1 MSNKKTFLL
10 VSLLLLISI
19 SFLLVQLFKP
29 LVIEKETLIEIK
41 EGSSLNQI
49 ISNLEKKKVI
59 LYPFLIKTYLI
70 ISGKSKS
77 IYTGEYQLLPGENT
91 FRLIN
96 KLSNGDVFYRQVRLK
111 EGSTFLEVL
120 ASLKSHKVLKND
132 LEPSYM
138 ILRKELSIENT
149 SLEGLFSPDTYF
161 YLKGDTYSNILKRA
175 YNKQQKIL
183 TGLWSKRR
191 LDLPYKSSYEA
202 LILASIIE
210 KEGKEKK
217 DIAGVFISRL
227 KLNMK
232 LQSDPTVIFALG
244 KKFDGDIKRKDL
256 QMKHPYNTYINKGL
270 PPGPI
275 GLVSETSLIA
285 SFMPSDG
292 SYLYFVSRGD
302 GTHHFSE
309 TLKEHNEAV
318 RKYQLT
324 QWKKQIL

>member
-1 MSNKKTFLL
+1 MSNKK
-10 VSLLLLISI
+10 
-19 SFLLVQLFKP
+19 SFLLLSLLVLISFSFLLIQLFKP
-29 LVIEKETLIEIK
+29 LAIKEKIFIEIK

-49 ISNLEKKKVI
+49 INNLEKKKVI
-59 LYPFLIKTYLI
+59 PYPFLIKTYLI
-70 ISGKSKS
+70 ISGKSKF
-77 IYTGEYQLLPGENT
+77 IYTGEYQLLPGDNT
-91 FRLIN
+91 FNLIN
-96 KLSNGDVFYRQVRLK
+96 KLSSGDVFYRQIRLK
-111 EGSTFLEVL
+111 EASTFLEVL
-120 ASLKSHKVLKND
+120 ANLKSQAVLKND
-132 LEPSYM
+132 LEPPY
-138 ILRKELSIENT
+138 ITLRKELSIKNT

-161 YLKGDTYSNILKRA
+161 YQKGDNYSDILKRA

-183 TGLWSKRR
+183 TNLWSERR

-217 DIAGVFISRL
+217 DIAGVFIRRL

-256 QMKHPYNTYINKGL
+256 QMKHPYNTYVNKGL

-292 SYLYFVSRGD
+292 SYLYFVSKGD

-309 TLKEHNEAV
+309 TLEEHNEAV
-318 RKYQLT
+318 RKYQLI
-324 QWKKQIL
+324 Q

>member
-1 MSNKKTFLL
+1 VSNKKVYFL
-10 VSLLLLISI
+10 VSLLLLLSI
-19 SFLLVQLFKP
+19 SFFLSQLLKP
-29 LVIEKETLIEIK
+29 LPIQERTFVEIK

-49 ISNLEKKKVI
+49 IHNLEKKKI
-59 LYPFLIKTYLI
+59 IFYPFFIKTYLI
-70 ISGKSKS
+70 ISGNSKS

-91 FRLIN
+91 FNLIK

-120 ASLKSHKVLKND
+120 DSLKSQEALKND
-132 LEPSYM
+132 LEASYVV
-138 ILRKELSIENT
+138 LRKELSIENT

-161 YLKGDTYSNILKRA
+161 YQKGDTYSNILKRA

-183 TGLWSKRR
+183 TNLWSERR

-217 DIAGVFISRL
+217 DIAGVFIRRL

-256 QMKHPYNTYINKGL
+256 QMRHPFNTYVNKGL

-309 TLKEHNEAV
+309 TLKEHNDAV

-324 QWKKQIL
+324 Q